1 MAVSVE
7 VELFGG
13 PEMVFG
19 CRHMPASAPGAAV
32 LICPAGPI
40 ESSADDGRGAR
51 LGHWLAAR
59 GVAVQRFHYRG
70 TGSSDGDPQALSF
83 ERLVD
88 DARRALGVLCD
99 RSRADR
105 LGFVGTRLGAL
116 VAARLAREHPSAPL
130 AVWEPVIDPRRVL
143 ERAVAAGRKTGQAE
157 GATSEPG
164 VPGSAAVDLLDTPL
178 AVELFEGTMVGGL
191 VDEIGDLARPL
202 LLTDAGDGSGS
213 SSGRSIE
220 GVASRC
226 RAAGGAVEVARASV
240 GGRQNGAGDPALA
253 TDELVDSTADW
264 LLRYLIVPGQ
274 PGGPASGE
282 VSA

>member
-19 CRHMPASAPGAAV
+19 CRHMPASPPGAAV
-32 LICPAGPI
+32 LICPGGPF
-40 ESSADDGRGAR
+40 EPSADEGRGAR
-51 LGHWLAAR
+51 LGHRLAAR

-88 DARRALGVLCD
+88 DARRALRVLCD
-99 RSRADR
+99 RGRADR

-130 AVWEPVIDPRRVL
+130 AVWEPVVDPRRVL
-143 ERAVAAGRKTGQAE
+143 ERAVAAGRDAGRAD
-157 GATSEPG
+157 GAAGEPG
-164 VPGSAAVDLLDTPL
+164 VTSSVVVDLLETPL

-191 VDEIGDLARPL
+191 ADEIGDLARPL
-202 LLTDAGDGSGS
+202 LLVDAGDGSGGS
-213 SSGRSIE
+213 IDGPIE

-226 RAAGGAVEVARASV
+226 RAAGGTVEVARASG

-264 LLRYLIVPGQ
+264 LLRHLNVPGQ
-274 PGGPASGE
+274 PAGPPTGE
-282 VSA
+282 VDT